1 MPRNP
6 AKSLVK
12 PARKRRCARDLLAVN
27 MVKLRQ
33 ERGWSQEDLAF
44 EAELHRTFIA
54 HVERQVRNISLD
66 NIEKI
71 ADAFGIT
78 VAELLSA

>member
-1 MPRNP
+1 
-6 AKSLVK
+6 
-12 PARKRRCARDLLAVN
+12 